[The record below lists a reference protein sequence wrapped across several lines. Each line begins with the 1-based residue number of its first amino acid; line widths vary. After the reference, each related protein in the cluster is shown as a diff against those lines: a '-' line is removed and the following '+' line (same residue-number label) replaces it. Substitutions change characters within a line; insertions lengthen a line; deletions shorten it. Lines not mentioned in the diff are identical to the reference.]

1 MQPFRP
7 LGVAKFGHRRMTV
20 LFDLWPQPYE
30 VLFLSQIR
38 ATHPPQRFYILAT
51 MSRTLTFNVG
61 QLTKDVQV
69 VFVVQAPTN
78 GKIGD
83 GYYLAWRIA
92 ELKAGGNSDDRFT
105 VEYPASL
112 GIATAG
118 ITKIKPGQSTTLA
131 LDGEVRFW
139 SEPTKIGGNTIQA
152 INRTGGFQGI
162 ALGTVNDQN
171 NDFPLSPTFLWDV
184 GAEMTAETD
193 FSPNLMMFVNLYC
206 EKGGVIF
213 DDPPESECIWKV
225 NLNAQ
230 DPVTDWKFEET
241 PQVHPLKLFQLIK
254 MLPVTEHF

>member
-1 MQPFRP
+1 
-7 LGVAKFGHRRMTV
+7 
-20 LFDLWPQPYE
+20 
-30 VLFLSQIR
+30 
-38 ATHPPQRFYILAT
+38 

-78 GKIGD
+78 AKIGD
-83 GYYLAWRIA
+83 DGYYIAWRIA

-118 ITKIKPGQSTTLA
+118 IFDHTALPSEVWTKIKPGQSTTLA
-131 LDGEVRFW
+131 LDGEVCFW
-139 SEPTKIGGNTIQA
+139 SEPTEIGGNTIQA

-162 ALGTVNDQN
+162 ALGTVDAQI
-171 NDFPLSPTFLWDV
+171 DSFLRPTFLWNV

-193 FSPNLMMFVNLYC
+193 FSPNLMMFVNLDC
-206 EKGGVIF
+206 EMQGSVIF
-213 DDPPESECIWKV
+213 GNLPESMCIWKV

-230 DPVTDWKFEET
+230 DPVTHWNFEET
-241 PQVHPLKLFQLIK
+241 PKGTYR
-254 MLPVTEHF
+254 VTTM